1 MKLDKLIRS
10 LLLGALGVLALE
22 GVSLAQVANGFV
34 VNKFEPAE
42 RGSDWFTLDS
52 LDLRGHTRPAVG
64 ATFQYN
70 YAPLVARDTDGNT
83 VARIVQHQVIAH
95 VGASMTFGDRVRLG
109 LDLPFYLYSDGNQG
123 KEAGRTWSGPANA
136 QSVGDVRIGFDFRLF
151 GKYGDAF
158 TTAIG
163 AQMAMPTGTRENYNG
178 EGSPRFQ
185 PHIAFAGDVGVL
197 AYAAR
202 IGYMSRSLSSSDTW
216 SGGTIGSEV
225 NVAVALGIRAME
237 RKLLIGPEFFASTVI
252 DDKTSFFG
260 KATTPAEVLLGAHYY
275 MPNGLRV
282 GGGAGPGLTS
292 AMGSPDVRVL
302 LSIEWAAPYKEEVP
316 EVVVVD
322 KDGDGIVDLEDAC
335 PTVAGVHTSDPKT
348 NGCPVVKPKDKDGDG
363 IIDDVDACPEVPGV
377 PNDDPKKNGCPSDKD
392 NDGIVDTADACI
404 DVPGVASDDPKKNGC
419 PPDKDGDGIA
429 DAEDACVDVPG
440 VKSQNP
446 KFNGCPADKD
456 GDGVLNDVDACPD
469 EPGKADADPA
479 KNGCPMAFVQAGQ
492 IKILDQV
499 KFKTASA
506 DILPGKDSEEVLQA
520 VLAVMKAHPE
530 IKKVRIEGH
539 TDDKGSAAINKPL
552 SANRAGSVVKWLV
565 AHGIEA
571 SRLSSQGFG
580 PDRPLVPNKD
590 EESRRQNRRVEF
602 HIDEMGTAPA
612 PGTAATTTTTT
623 SSTTT
628 TPPKP
633 ATTTTP
639 PKPATT
645 TTTTTTT
652 TTPTPKP
659 TATATTPAPKP
670 TTTATTPA
678 PKPSAAPAPKPSAT
692 GSAPK
697 TPPHL

>member
-22 GVSLAQVANGFV
+22 GVSSAQIAKGFV

-52 LDLRGHTRPAVG
+52 LDFRGHARPAIG
-64 ATFQYN
+64 TTIQYN
-70 YAPLVARDTDGNT
+70 YAPLVARDADGNT
-83 VARIVQHQVIAH
+83 LARILQHQLIAH
-95 VGASMTFGDRVRLG
+95 VGASMTLGDRVRLG
-109 LDLPFYLYSDGNQG
+109 IDLPLQLYADGFGGTQSA
-123 KEAGRTWSGPANA
+123 KAYSGPANA
-136 QSVGDVRIGFDFRLF
+136 QAFGDFRFGFDFRIF

-158 TTAIG
+158 STSVGTQIAL
-163 AQMAMPTGTRENYNG
+163 PTGTRDNYSSD
-178 EGSPRFQ
+178 GSPRFQ
-185 PHIAFAGDVGVL
+185 PHIAFAGDLGAF

-202 IGYMSRSLSSSDTW
+202 VGYMSRSLSTGDTW
-216 SGGTIGSEV
+216 GGGTVGSEV
-225 NVAVALGIRAME
+225 NVAVSVGIRAMN

-252 DDKTSFFG
+252 DDSASTFG
-260 KATTPAEVLLGAHYY
+260 KPTTPAEVLLGAHFF
-275 MPNGLRV
+275 MENGLRI
-282 GGGAGPGLTS
+282 GAGAGPGLTP

-302 LSIEWAAPYKEEVP
+302 LSIEWAAPYKEEIP

-335 PTVAGVHTSDPKT
+335 PTVAGVHTTDPKT

-363 IIDDVDACPEVPGV
+363 IIDDLDACADVPSV
-377 PNDDPKKNGCPSDKD
+377 ANDDPKKNGCPSDKD
-392 NDGIVDTADACI
+392 SDGIVDTADACI

-429 DAEDACVDVPG
+429 DVEDACVDVPG
-440 VKSQNP
+440 VKSANP

-469 EPGKADADPA
+469 EPGKAQEDPT

-506 DILPGKDSEEVLQA
+506 EILPGKDSEEVLQA

-590 EESRRQNRRVEF
+590 EDSRRQNRRVEF
-602 HIDEMGTAPA
+602 HIDEMGTVPA
-612 PGTAATTTTTT
+612 PGTAATTPVTATPATTATT
-623 SSTTT
+623 
-628 TPPKP
+628 PKP
-633 ATTTTP
+633 A
-639 PKPATT
+639 
-645 TTTTTTT
+645 TTT

-659 TATATTPAPKP
+659 ATTATTPAPKP
-670 TTTATTPA
+670 STTATTPA
-678 PKPSAAPAPKPSAT
+678 PKPSAAPSA
-692 GSAPK
+692 SAAPK
-697 TPPHL
+697 TPPPHL